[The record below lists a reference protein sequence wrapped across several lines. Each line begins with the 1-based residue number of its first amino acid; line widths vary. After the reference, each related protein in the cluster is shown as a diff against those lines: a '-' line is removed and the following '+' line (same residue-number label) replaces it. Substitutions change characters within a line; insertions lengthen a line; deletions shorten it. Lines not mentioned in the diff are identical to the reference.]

1 MKMKAAPLSAAPLA
15 VLAVIAL
22 CATSCGDRAARERS
36 AGEAADTGGTAVV
49 ALAADLD
56 NLNILAANGR
66 YTQEILRFVLFL
78 PLVQYDEK
86 LEYEPA
92 LAESFDLSGDSAV
105 TFKLRDDVFW
115 HDGQKTTA
123 YDVAFTFLR
132 AADPATAFPNADW
145 LIGWGAPQVIDSFT
159 VRFPLQRVSDPLA
172 GAALLPIMPRHL
184 LESTPAS
191 TMAQAGF
198 SKKPIGNGPF
208 KFVEYRSNDRWV
220 FEVNERFPEELG
232 RPLLRG
238 LVLRII
244 PEASAQ
250 AVELQTGSVH
260 LATGVPIEQY
270 KQLDADSLLRGV
282 VRESRQYAFI
292 PWNAN
297 HPPLN
302 DARVRRALTMAIDRT
317 DIINALRAGQGEP
330 ANGPVGKY
338 HWAYNRSLTP
348 LPFSVD
354 SARALL
360 ALAGLRDRNN
370 DGFLEKA
377 DGSPWQIEL
386 KVPSGSSSS
395 RDVAEMIRADLQ
407 AAGVRIVARLLEFNT
422 IAADIMSPE
431 RKYDA
436 ALMGWENDLRLNF
449 HDMFHSAAING
460 PFQFASYRN
469 PAVDSILDQASAQT
483 DRQAAIPLWHRFQ
496 AILREDQPWTFINY
510 APDLYMAREEL
521 QGIDMDIRGAFVN
534 VTRWWVRKQ

>member
-1 MKMKAAPLSAAPLA
+1 MKAARRSAAPLA
-15 VLAVIAL
+15 VLAVTAL
-22 CATSCGDRAARERS
+22 CATACRDRDARERS

-78 PLVQYDEK
+78 PLIQYDEK
-86 LEYEPA
+86 LDYQPA
-92 LAESFDLSGDSAV
+92 LAESFDLSGDSVV

-115 HDGQKTTA
+115 HDGQKATA
-123 YDVAFTFLR
+123 YDVAFTFQR

-159 VRFPLQRVSDPLA
+159 VRFPLQRISDPLA

-184 LESTPAS
+184 LENVPVT

-198 SKKPIGNGPF
+198 NKKPIGNGPF

-220 FEVNERFPEELG
+220 FERNDRFPEELG

-282 VRESRQYAFI
+282 VRESRQYGFI
-292 PWNAN
+292 PWNAKR
-297 HPPLN
+297 PPLN
-302 DARVRRALTMAIDRT
+302 DARVRRALTLAIDRT
-317 DIINALRAGQGEP
+317 DIVNLLRAGQGE
-330 ANGPVGKY
+330 AATGPIGKY
-338 HWAYNRSLTP
+338 HWAYNRSQQP
-348 LPFSVD
+348 LPHSVD

-360 ALAGLRDRNN
+360 AQAGLRDRNN
-370 DGFLEKA
+370 DGVLEKP

-386 KVPSGSSSS
+386 KVPAGSSFF
-395 RDVAEMIRADLQ
+395 RDAAEMIRADLQ
-407 AAGVRIVARLLEFNT
+407 AVGVRIVPRVLEFNT
-422 IAADIMSPE
+422 IAEDITSPD
-431 RKYDA
+431 RKFDA
-436 ALMGWENDLRLNF
+436 VLMGWENDLRLNF
-449 HDMFHSAAING
+449 RDMFHSAAMTG
-460 PFQFASYRN
+460 QFQFASYRN
-469 PAVDSILDQASAQT
+469 PAVDSILDQAGAQP

-496 AILREDQPWTFINY
+496 AILSEDQPWTFINY
-510 APDLYMAREEL
+510 APDMYMVREEL